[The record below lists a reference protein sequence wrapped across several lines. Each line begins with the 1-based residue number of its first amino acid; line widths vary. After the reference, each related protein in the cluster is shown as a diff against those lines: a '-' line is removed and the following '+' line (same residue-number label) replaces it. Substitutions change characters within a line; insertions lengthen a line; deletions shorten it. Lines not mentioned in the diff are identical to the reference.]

1 MPFYVCTCIR
11 KRSNGLTRMCFCLS
25 PNLIGTKEKIPRKE
39 KKEED
44 NIPNSSKICNVRKKD
59 NQS

>member
-1 MPFYVCTCIR
+1 MVSQECAFASVQI
-11 KRSNGLTRMCFCLS
+11 SS
-25 PNLIGTKEKIPRKE
+25 EQKEKIPRKE

>member
-1 MPFYVCTCIR
+1 MYVPAFERDQMVSPECAFALVQISSEQKR
-11 KRSNGLTRMCFCLS
+11 KSHGKKR
-25 PNLIGTKEKIPRKE
+25 